1 MTNNRSTNEQ
11 IQERVN
17 FAADELAKG
26 KRAMDISKKLAS
38 KYNVSIQQARDYVR
52 QAKPIL
58 TQSISPNDRA
68 FIFSKVMSCLEQD
81 RLDARKEENLKE
93 QTKSTGGMVKIS
105 CTNQR
110 LIIELP
116 DAKNSNLFKNFY
128 ETKKKLKHG
137 NLDALDGDVPV
148 GRDRS
153 KKEVIRKKK
162 ISLVFLYTALVNCR
176 YCTGHAVDCPMF
188 YLDIRFSSKS
198 NSDT

>member
-38 KYNVSIQQARDYVR
+38 KYDVSIQQARDYVR

-93 QTKSTGGMVKIS
+93 QTRSTGGMVKMVSLLTSIDQVGS
-105 CTNQR
+105 W
-110 LIIELP
+110 
-116 DAKNSNLFKNFY
+116 DSAKESEGDYLFRNFS
-128 ETKKKLKHG
+128 EVAKK
-137 NLDALDGDVPV
+137 
-148 GRDRS
+148 
-153 KKEVIRKKK
+153 RKKRYGDLD
-162 ISLVFLYTALVNCR
+162 SL
-176 YCTGHAVDCPMF
+176 D
-188 YLDIRFSSKS
+188 
-198 NSDT
+198 NSDMPF

>member
-1 MTNNRSTNEQ
+1 MTTNRSTNEQ

-93 QTKSTGGMVKIS
+93 QTKSTGGMVKMVSLLTSIDQVGS
-105 CTNQR
+105 WD
-110 LIIELP
+110 
-116 DAKNSNLFKNFY
+116 DAYNSNLFKNFS
-128 ETKKKLKHG
+128 EAKKKLKHG
-137 NLDALDGDVPV
+137 NLDALDGDVPE
-148 GRDRS
+148 G
-153 KKEVIRKKK
+153 EIP
-162 ISLVFLYTALVNCR
+162 F
-176 YCTGHAVDCPMF
+176 
-188 YLDIRFSSKS
+188 
-198 NSDT
+198 

>member
-11 IQERVN
+11 IQARVN

-93 QTKSTGGMVKIS
+93 QTSSTGGMVKMVSLLTSIDQVGS
-105 CTNQR
+105 WD
-110 LIIELP
+110 
-116 DAKNSNLFKNFY
+116 DAYNNNLFKNFS
-128 ETKKKLKHG
+128 EAKKKLKHSD
-137 NLDALDGDVPV
+137 LDALDGDVPE
-148 GRDRS
+148 G
-153 KKEVIRKKK
+153 EIP
-162 ISLVFLYTALVNCR
+162 F
-176 YCTGHAVDCPMF
+176 
-188 YLDIRFSSKS
+188 
-198 NSDT
+198 

>member
-1 MTNNRSTNEQ
+1 MTTNRSTNEQ

-38 KYNVSIQQARDYVR
+38 KYSVSIQQARDYVR

-93 QTKSTGGMVKIS
+93 QTRSTGGMVKMVSLLTSIDQVGS
-105 CTNQR
+105 WDSAYDQH
-110 LIIELP
+110 
-116 DAKNSNLFKNFY
+116 LFKNF
-128 ETKKKLKHG
+128 
-137 NLDALDGDVPV
+137 
-148 GRDRS
+148 S
-153 KKEVIRKKK
+153 EVKKK
-162 ISLVFLYTALVNCR
+162 IKHNDLDSLDDSLPEGEIPF
-176 YCTGHAVDCPMF
+176 
-188 YLDIRFSSKS
+188 
-198 NSDT
+198 

>member
-93 QTKSTGGMVKIS
+93 QTKSTGGMVKMVSLLTSIDQVGS
-105 CTNQR
+105 WDSAR
-110 LIIELP
+110 ESEG
-116 DAKNSNLFKNFY
+116 DYLFRNFS
-128 ETKKKLKHG
+128 EI
-137 NLDALDGDVPV
+137 A
-148 GRDRS
+148 
-153 KKEVIRKKK
+153 RKKK
-162 ISLVFLYTALVNCR
+162 KYADLDSLDNNTDKGIPF
-176 YCTGHAVDCPMF
+176 
-188 YLDIRFSSKS
+188 
-198 NSDT
+198 

>member
-93 QTKSTGGMVKIS
+93 QTRSTGGMVKMVSLLTSIDQVGS
-105 CTNQR
+105 WD
-110 LIIELP
+110 
-116 DAKNSNLFKNFY
+116 DAYNSNLFKNFS
-128 ETKKKLKHG
+128 EAKKKLKHG
-137 NLDALDGDVPV
+137 NLDALDRDVPE
-148 GRDRS
+148 G
-153 KKEVIRKKK
+153 EIP
-162 ISLVFLYTALVNCR
+162 F
-176 YCTGHAVDCPMF
+176 
-188 YLDIRFSSKS
+188 
-198 NSDT
+198 

>member
-81 RLDARKEENLKE
+81 RLDARDQENLKE
-93 QTKSTGGMVKIS
+93 QGKATGGMVKMVGMLTTIDQVG
-105 CTNQR
+105 CWD
-110 LIIELP
+110 
-116 DAKNSNLFKNFY
+116 DAYNSHLFKNFS
-128 ETKKKLKHG
+128 EAKKKVKHSD
-137 NLDALDGDVPV
+137 LDALDNDLPEGEIP
-148 GRDRS
+148 
-153 KKEVIRKKK
+153 
-162 ISLVFLYTALVNCR
+162 F
-176 YCTGHAVDCPMF
+176 
-188 YLDIRFSSKS
+188 
-198 NSDT
+198 

>member
-81 RLDARKEENLKE
+81 RLDARKDENLKE
-93 QTKSTGGMVKIS
+93 QTKSTGGMVKMVSLLTSIDQVGS
-105 CTNQR
+105 WDSAV
-110 LIIELP
+110 ESEG
-116 DAKNSNLFKNFY
+116 DYLFRNF
-128 ETKKKLKHG
+128 
-137 NLDALDGDVPV
+137 
-148 GRDRS
+148 S
-153 KKEVIRKKK
+153 EVARKRKKYCDLD
-162 ISLVFLYTALVNCR
+162 SLDNTK
-176 YCTGHAVDCPMF
+176 D
-188 YLDIRFSSKS
+188 
-198 NSDT
+198 SDTPF